1 MSPSDL
7 APDRRERVV
16 QEVRERGT
24 VRVRDLS
31 DKLGVSL
38 MTVRRD
44 IEQLAREGLIE
55 RVHGGARVRGGRV
68 AAEPSP
74 EEKLLRNAAAKREIA
89 ALAASQIEPG
99 EVVGIGAGTTTLA
112 FARALIGVPDLTV
125 MTNSVPVAEEF
136 WRASDAR
143 VILSGGEST
152 RSRALVGPIALGS
165 LERLHLDV
173 VVLGAHGVDID
184 AGCTSPNLLEA
195 QVNQQLL
202 ERASRSMVLADAE
215 KWGVVGLTTFVDMDS
230 LDALVSDAA
239 LPERARSALAESGVD
254 VLVSER

>member
-1 MSPSDL
+1 MPPADL
-7 APDRRERVV
+7 APDRRERIV

-74 EEKLLRNAAAKREIA
+74 AEKRLRNTTAKQEIA

-99 EVVGIGAGTTTLA
+99 EV
-112 FARALIGVPDLTV
+112 
-125 MTNSVPVAEEF
+125 
-136 WRASDAR
+136 
-143 VILSGGEST
+143 
-152 RSRALVGPIALGS
+152 
-165 LERLHLDV
+165 
-173 VVLGAHGVDID
+173 
-184 AGCTSPNLLEA
+184 
-195 QVNQQLL
+195 
-202 ERASRSMVLADAE
+202 
-215 KWGVVGLTTFVDMDS
+215 
-230 LDALVSDAA
+230 
-239 LPERARSALAESGVD
+239 
-254 VLVSER
+254 